1 MMDQLSYLTKDSR
14 ILTFELKRRRKDII
28 FWISIIFAILFIF
41 IFISSK
47 DFSFF
52 LVLSSIVQTCAFII
66 ILLKVT
72 DRQNCSGLSA
82 NTLICYSILLFAR
95 LTSTLFYPGYLP
107 NDNTGSWL
115 YQLSEIISMFI
126 CCLLIYLI
134 YFKYKETSDLMLDN
148 KIPFYYLV
156 IPSYILAL
164 IVKSNLNYNYFC
176 DINWAFSMYL
186 ETFAIFPQILLF
198 TIKKGQI
205 EKFTSHYVA
214 LCGLSR
220 LFSLIFWW
228 DTYEELKV
236 SDSFFG
242 GFVGY
247 FIIGAQI
254 LQLLIMADYY
264 YLYFKSILKG
274 NEINTMN
281 I

>member
-1 MMDQLSYLTKDSR
+1 MEKLREMTRDTR
-14 ILTFELKRRRKDII
+14 ILMFELKKRRKDII
-28 FWISIIFAILFIF
+28 FWFSVVFAILFIY

-52 LVLSSIVQTCAFII
+52 LVLSSIVQTSAFVI

-72 DRQNCSGLSA
+72 DRQNVSGLSA

-107 NDNTGSWL
+107 NDSSGSWL
-115 YQLSEIISMFI
+115 YQLSDIISMLI
-126 CCLLIYLI
+126 CCLLIYLL
-134 YFKYKETSDLMLDN
+134 YFKYRETSDLILDN
-148 KIPFYYLV
+148 KIPFYFLV
-156 IPSYILAL
+156 VPSYLLAMF
-164 IVKSNLNYNYFC
+164 VKSNLNNNFFC
-176 DINWAFSMYL
+176 DTNWAFSMYL
-186 ETFAIFPQILLF
+186 ETVAIFPQILLF

-205 EKFTSHYVA
+205 EKFTSHFVA
-214 LCGLSR
+214 LCGLNR

-228 DTYEELKV
+228 DTYDELNH
-236 SDSFFG
+236 SESFFG
-242 GFVGY
+242 AYIGY

-274 NEINTMN
+274 NEINMMD

>member
-1 MMDQLSYLTKDSR
+1 MEKLKEMTRDTR
-14 ILTFELKRRRKDII
+14 ILYFELKKRRKDII
-28 FWISIIFAILFIF
+28 FWFSVVFAILFIY

-52 LVLSSIVQTCAFII
+52 LVLSSIVQTSAFVI

-72 DRQNCSGLSA
+72 DRQNVSGLSA

-107 NDNTGSWL
+107 NDSSGSWL
-115 YQLSEIISMFI
+115 YQLSDIISMLI
-126 CCLLIYLI
+126 CCLLIYLL
-134 YFKYKETSDLMLDN
+134 YFKYRETSDLILDN
-148 KIPFYYLV
+148 KIPFYFLV
-156 IPSYILAL
+156 VPSYLLAVL
-164 IVKSNLNYNYFC
+164 VKSNLNNNFFC
-176 DINWAFSMYL
+176 DTNWAFSMYL
-186 ETFAIFPQILLF
+186 ETVAIFPQILLF

-205 EKFTSHYVA
+205 EKFTSHFVA
-214 LCGLSR
+214 LCGLNR

-228 DTYEELKV
+228 DTYDELNH
-236 SDSFFG
+236 SESFFG
-242 GFVGY
+242 AYIGY

-274 NEINTMN
+274 NEINMMD

>member
-1 MMDQLSYLTKDSR
+1 MTRDTR
-14 ILTFELKRRRKDII
+14 ILMFELKKRRKDII
-28 FWISIIFAILFIF
+28 FWFSVVFAILFIY

-52 LVLSSIVQTCAFII
+52 LVLSSIVQTSAFVI

-72 DRQNCSGLSA
+72 DRQNVSGLSA

-107 NDNTGSWL
+107 NDSSGSWL
-115 YQLSEIISMFI
+115 YQLSDIISMLI
-126 CCLLIYLI
+126 CCLLIYLL
-134 YFKYKETSDLMLDN
+134 YFKYRETSDLILDN
-148 KIPFYYLV
+148 KIPFYFLV
-156 IPSYILAL
+156 VPSYLLAMF
-164 IVKSNLNYNYFC
+164 VKSNLNNNFFC
-176 DINWAFSMYL
+176 DTNWAFSMYL
-186 ETFAIFPQILLF
+186 ETVAIFPQILLF

-205 EKFTSHYVA
+205 EKFTSHFVA
-214 LCGLSR
+214 LCGLNR

-228 DTYEELKV
+228 DTYDELNH
-236 SDSFFG
+236 SESFFG
-242 GFVGY
+242 AYIGY

-274 NEINTMN
+274 NEINMMD

>member
-1 MMDQLSYLTKDSR
+1 MEKLREMTRDTR
-14 ILTFELKRRRKDII
+14 ILMFELKKRRKDII
-28 FWISIIFAILFIF
+28 FWFSVVFAILFIY

-52 LVLSSIVQTCAFII
+52 LVLSSIVQTSAFVI

-72 DRQNCSGLSA
+72 DRQNVSGLSA

-107 NDNTGSWL
+107 NDSSGSWL
-115 YQLSEIISMFI
+115 YQLSDIISMLI
-126 CCLLIYLI
+126 CCLLIYLL
-134 YFKYKETSDLMLDN
+134 YFKYRETSDLILDN
-148 KIPFYYLV
+148 KIPFYFLV
-156 IPSYILAL
+156 VPSYLLAVL
-164 IVKSNLNYNYFC
+164 VKSNLNNNFFC
-176 DINWAFSMYL
+176 DTNWAFSMYL
-186 ETFAIFPQILLF
+186 ETVAIFPQILLF
-198 TIKKGQI
+198 SIKKGQI

-228 DTYEELKV
+228 DTYDELKV
-236 SDSFFG
+236 TDSVFG
-242 GFVGY
+242 NYAGY

-274 NEINTMN
+274 NEINIMD

>member
-1 MMDQLSYLTKDSR
+1 MEKLRDMTRDTR
-14 ILTFELKRRRKDII
+14 ILMFELKKRRKDII
-28 FWISIIFAILFIF
+28 FWFSVVFAILFIY

-52 LVLSSIVQTCAFII
+52 LVLSSIVQTSAFVI

-72 DRQNCSGLSA
+72 DRQNVSGLSA

-107 NDNTGSWL
+107 NDSSGSWL
-115 YQLSEIISMFI
+115 YQLSDIISMLI
-126 CCLLIYLI
+126 CCLLIYLL
-134 YFKYKETSDLMLDN
+134 YFKYRETSDLILDN
-148 KIPFYYLV
+148 KIPFYFLV
-156 IPSYILAL
+156 VPSYLLAVL
-164 IVKSNLNYNYFC
+164 VKSNLNNNFFC
-176 DINWAFSMYL
+176 DTNWAFSMYL
-186 ETFAIFPQILLF
+186 ETVAIFPQILLF

-205 EKFTSHYVA
+205 EKFTSHFVA
-214 LCGLSR
+214 LCGLNR

-228 DTYEELKV
+228 DTYDELNH
-236 SDSFFG
+236 SESFFG
-242 GFVGY
+242 AYIGY

-274 NEINTMN
+274 NEINMMD

>member
-1 MMDQLSYLTKDSR
+1 MEKLKEMTRDTRVLC
-14 ILTFELKRRRKDII
+14 FELKKRRKDII
-28 FWISIIFAILFIF
+28 FWFSIIITILFIY
-41 IFISSK
+41 IFMSSK

-52 LVLSSIVQTCAFII
+52 LVLSSLVQTCAFVI

-72 DRQNCSGLSA
+72 DRQNTGGLSA
-82 NTLICYSILLFAR
+82 NTLICYCILLFAR
-95 LTSTLFYPGYLP
+95 LTSTLIYPGYLP
-107 NDNTGSWL
+107 NDSTGSWL
-115 YQLSEIISMFI
+115 YQLSDTISMLI

-148 KIPFYYLV
+148 RIPFYYLV
-156 IPSYILAL
+156 IPSYILGS
-164 IVKSNLNYNYFC
+164 IVKSNLNNNFFC
-176 DINWAFSMYL
+176 DTNWAFSMYL
-186 ETFAIFPQILLF
+186 ETVAIFPQILLF
-198 TIKKGQI
+198 SIKKGQI

-236 SDSFFG
+236 TDSTFG
-242 GFVGY
+242 NYAGY

-274 NEINTMN
+274 NEINIMD

>member
-1 MMDQLSYLTKDSR
+1 MEKLKDLTRDSR
-14 ILTFELKRRRKDII
+14 TLKYEIKKRRKDII
-28 FWISIIFAILFIF
+28 FWMAIIIILLFIY

-47 DFSFF
+47 DFFFF
-52 LVLSSIVQTCAFII
+52 LVLSSLIQTCSFII
-66 ILLKVT
+66 ILIKVN
-72 DRQNCSGLSA
+72 DSQNFSVLSA
-82 NTLICYSILLFAR
+82 NTLICYCILLFAR

-107 NDNTGSWL
+107 NDSTGSWL
-115 YQLSEIISMFI
+115 YQLSDTISLLI
-126 CCLLIYLI
+126 CSLLIYLI

-156 IPSYILAL
+156 IPSYILAIL
-164 IVKSNLNYNYFC
+164 IRSNLNNNFFC

-186 ETFAIFPQILLF
+186 ETVAIFPQILLF
-198 TIKKGQI
+198 TLKKGQI

-214 LCGLSR
+214 LCGFSR

-228 DTYEELKV
+228 DTYDELNV
-236 SDSFFG
+236 PEIFFG
-242 GFVGY
+242 KYIGY

-274 NEINTMN
+274 NEINVMD

>member
-1 MMDQLSYLTKDSR
+1 MEKLREMTRDTR
-14 ILTFELKRRRKDII
+14 ILMFELKKRRKDII
-28 FWISIIFAILFIF
+28 FWFSVVFAILFIY

-52 LVLSSIVQTCAFII
+52 LVLSSIVQTSAFVI

-72 DRQNCSGLSA
+72 DRQNVSGLSA

-107 NDNTGSWL
+107 NDSSGSWL
-115 YQLSEIISMFI
+115 YQLSDIISMLI
-126 CCLLIYLI
+126 CCLLIYLL
-134 YFKYKETSDLMLDN
+134 YFKYRETSDLILDN
-148 KIPFYYLV
+148 KIPFYFLV
-156 IPSYILAL
+156 VPSYLLAVL
-164 IVKSNLNYNYFC
+164 VKSNLNNNFFC
-176 DINWAFSMYL
+176 DTNWAFSMYL
-186 ETFAIFPQILLF
+186 ETVAIFPQILLF

-205 EKFTSHYVA
+205 EKFTSHFVA
-214 LCGLSR
+214 LCGLNR

-228 DTYEELKV
+228 DTYDELNH
-236 SDSFFG
+236 SESFFG
-242 GFVGY
+242 AYIGY

-274 NEINTMN
+274 NEINMMD

>member
-1 MMDQLSYLTKDSR
+1 M
-14 ILTFELKRRRKDII
+14 
-28 FWISIIFAILFIF
+28 
-41 IFISSK
+41 SSK

-52 LVLSSIVQTCAFII
+52 LVLSSLVQTCAFVI

-72 DRQNCSGLSA
+72 DRQNTGGLSA
-82 NTLICYSILLFAR
+82 NTLICYCILLFAR
-95 LTSTLFYPGYLP
+95 LTSTLIYPGYLP
-107 NDNTGSWL
+107 NDSTGSWL
-115 YQLSEIISMFI
+115 YQLSDTISMLI

-148 KIPFYYLV
+148 RIPFYYLV
-156 IPSYILAL
+156 IPSYILGS
-164 IVKSNLNYNYFC
+164 IVKSNLNNNFFC
-176 DINWAFSMYL
+176 DTNWAFSMYL
-186 ETFAIFPQILLF
+186 ETVAIFPQILLF
-198 TIKKGQI
+198 SIKKGQI

-236 SDSFFG
+236 TDSTFG
-242 GFVGY
+242 NYAGY

-274 NEINTMN
+274 NEINIMD

>member
-1 MMDQLSYLTKDSR
+1 MEKLKEMTRDTR
-14 ILTFELKRRRKDII
+14 ILMFELKKRRKDII
-28 FWISIIFAILFIF
+28 FWFSVVFAILFIY

-52 LVLSSIVQTCAFII
+52 LVLSSIVQTSAFVI

-72 DRQNCSGLSA
+72 DRQNVSGLSA

-107 NDNTGSWL
+107 NDSSGSWL
-115 YQLSEIISMFI
+115 YQLSDIISMLI
-126 CCLLIYLI
+126 CCLLIYLL
-134 YFKYKETSDLMLDN
+134 YFKYRETSDLILDN
-148 KIPFYYLV
+148 KIPFYFLV
-156 IPSYILAL
+156 VPSYLLAMF
-164 IVKSNLNYNYFC
+164 VKSNLNNNFFC
-176 DINWAFSMYL
+176 DTNWAFSMYL
-186 ETFAIFPQILLF
+186 ETVAIFPQILLF

-205 EKFTSHYVA
+205 EKFTSHFVA
-214 LCGLSR
+214 LCGLNR

-228 DTYEELKV
+228 DTYDELNH
-236 SDSFFG
+236 SESFFG
-242 GFVGY
+242 AYIGY

-274 NEINTMN
+274 NEINMMD

>member
-1 MMDQLSYLTKDSR
+1 MEKLKDMTKDSR
-14 ILTFELKRRRKDII
+14 ILWFELKKRRKDII
-28 FWISIIFAILFIF
+28 FWFSIIITILFIY
-41 IFISSK
+41 IFMSSK

-52 LVLSSIVQTCAFII
+52 LVLSSLVQTCAFVI

-72 DRQNCSGLSA
+72 DRQNTGGLSA
-82 NTLICYSILLFAR
+82 NTLICYCILLFAR
-95 LTSTLFYPGYLP
+95 LTSTLIYPGYLP
-107 NDNTGSWL
+107 NDSTGSWL
-115 YQLSEIISMFI
+115 YQLSDTISMLI

-148 KIPFYYLV
+148 RIPFYYLV
-156 IPSYILAL
+156 IPSYILGS
-164 IVKSNLNYNYFC
+164 IVKSNLNNNFFC
-176 DINWAFSMYL
+176 DTNWAFSMYL
-186 ETFAIFPQILLF
+186 ETVAIFPQILLF
-198 TIKKGQI
+198 SIKKGQI

-236 SDSFFG
+236 TDSTFG
-242 GFVGY
+242 NYAGY

-274 NEINTMN
+274 NEINIMD

>member
-1 MMDQLSYLTKDSR
+1 MEKLREMTRDTR
-14 ILTFELKRRRKDII
+14 ILMFELKKRRKDII
-28 FWISIIFAILFIF
+28 FWFSVVFAILFIY

-52 LVLSSIVQTCAFII
+52 LVLSSIVQTSAFVI

-72 DRQNCSGLSA
+72 DRQNVSGLSA

-107 NDNTGSWL
+107 NDSSGSWL
-115 YQLSEIISMFI
+115 YQLSDIISMLI
-126 CCLLIYLI
+126 CCLLIYLL
-134 YFKYKETSDLMLDN
+134 YFKYRETSDLILDN
-148 KIPFYYLV
+148 KIPFYFLV
-156 IPSYILAL
+156 VPSYLLAML
-164 IVKSNLNYNYFC
+164 VKSNLNNNFFC
-176 DINWAFSMYL
+176 DTNWAFSMYL
-186 ETFAIFPQILLF
+186 ETVAIFPQILLF

-205 EKFTSHYVA
+205 EKFTSHFVA
-214 LCGLSR
+214 LCGLNR

-228 DTYEELKV
+228 DTYDELNH
-236 SDSFFG
+236 SESFFG
-242 GFVGY
+242 AYIGY

-274 NEINTMN
+274 NEINMMD

>member
-1 MMDQLSYLTKDSR
+1 MEKLREMTRDTR
-14 ILTFELKRRRKDII
+14 ILMFELKKRRKDII
-28 FWISIIFAILFIF
+28 FWFSVVFAILFIY

-52 LVLSSIVQTCAFII
+52 LVLSSIVQTSAFVI

-72 DRQNCSGLSA
+72 DRQNVSGLSA

-107 NDNTGSWL
+107 NDSSGSWL
-115 YQLSEIISMFI
+115 YQLSDIISMLI
-126 CCLLIYLI
+126 CCLLIYLL
-134 YFKYKETSDLMLDN
+134 YFKYRETSDLILDN
-148 KIPFYYLV
+148 KIPFYFLV
-156 IPSYILAL
+156 VPSYLLAMF
-164 IVKSNLNYNYFC
+164 VKSNLNNNFFC
-176 DINWAFSMYL
+176 DTNWAFSMYL
-186 ETFAIFPQILLF
+186 ETVAIFPQILLF

-205 EKFTSHYVA
+205 EKFTSHFVA
-214 LCGLSR
+214 LCGLNR

-228 DTYEELKV
+228 DTYDELNH
-236 SDSFFG
+236 SESFFG
-242 GFVGY
+242 AYIGY

-274 NEINTMN
+274 NEINIMD

>member
-1 MMDQLSYLTKDSR
+1 MEKLKEMTRDTR
-14 ILTFELKRRRKDII
+14 ILMFELKKRRKDII
-28 FWISIIFAILFIF
+28 FWFSVVFAILFIY

-52 LVLSSIVQTCAFII
+52 LVLSSIVQTSAFVI

-72 DRQNCSGLSA
+72 DRQNVSGLSA

-107 NDNTGSWL
+107 NDSSGSWL
-115 YQLSEIISMFI
+115 YQLSDIISMLI
-126 CCLLIYLI
+126 CCLLIYLL
-134 YFKYKETSDLMLDN
+134 YFKYRETSDLILDN
-148 KIPFYYLV
+148 KIPFYFLV
-156 IPSYILAL
+156 VPSYLLAVL
-164 IVKSNLNYNYFC
+164 VKSNLNNNFFC
-176 DINWAFSMYL
+176 DTNWAFSMYL
-186 ETFAIFPQILLF
+186 ETVAIFPQILLF

-205 EKFTSHYVA
+205 EKFTSHFVA
-214 LCGLSR
+214 LCGLNR

-228 DTYEELKV
+228 DTYDELNH
-236 SDSFFG
+236 SESFFG
-242 GFVGY
+242 SYIGY

-274 NEINTMN
+274 NEINMMD

>member
-1 MMDQLSYLTKDSR
+1 MEKLREMTRDTR
-14 ILTFELKRRRKDII
+14 ILMFELKKRRKDII
-28 FWISIIFAILFIF
+28 FWFSVVFAILFIY

-52 LVLSSIVQTCAFII
+52 LVLSSIVQTSAFVI

-72 DRQNCSGLSA
+72 DRQNVSGLSA

-107 NDNTGSWL
+107 NDSSGSWL
-115 YQLSEIISMFI
+115 YQLSDIISMLI
-126 CCLLIYLI
+126 CCLLIYLL
-134 YFKYKETSDLMLDN
+134 YFKYRETSDLILDN
-148 KIPFYYLV
+148 KIPFYILV
-156 IPSYILAL
+156 VPSYLLAVF
-164 IVKSNLNYNYFC
+164 VKSNLNNNFFC
-176 DINWAFSMYL
+176 DTNWAFSMYL
-186 ETFAIFPQILLF
+186 ETVAIFPQILLF

-205 EKFTSHYVA
+205 EKFTSHFVA
-214 LCGLSR
+214 LCGLNR
-220 LFSLIFWW
+220 LFSLIFWC
-228 DTYEELKV
+228 DTYDELNH
-236 SDSFFG
+236 SESFFG
-242 GFVGY
+242 AYIGY

-274 NEINTMN
+274 NEINMMD

>member
-1 MMDQLSYLTKDSR
+1 MEKLKDMTRDPR
-14 ILTFELKRRRKDII
+14 ILWFELKKRRKDII
-28 FWISIIFAILFIF
+28 FWFSIIITILFIY
-41 IFISSK
+41 IFMSSK

-52 LVLSSIVQTCAFII
+52 LVLSSLVQTCAFVI

-72 DRQNCSGLSA
+72 DRQNTSGLSV
-82 NTLICYSILLFAR
+82 NTLICYCILLFAR
-95 LTSTLFYPGYLP
+95 LTSTLIYPGYLP
-107 NDNTGSWL
+107 NDSTGSWL
-115 YQLSEIISMFI
+115 YQLSDTLSMLI

-156 IPSYILAL
+156 IPSYILGS
-164 IVKSNLNYNYFC
+164 IVKSNLNNNFFC
-176 DINWAFSMYL
+176 DTNWAFSMYL
-186 ETFAIFPQILLF
+186 ETVAIFPQILLF
-198 TIKKGQI
+198 SIKKGQI

-228 DTYEELKV
+228 DTYDELKV
-236 SDSFFG
+236 TDSVFG
-242 GFVGY
+242 NYAGY

-274 NEINTMN
+274 NEINIMD

>member
-1 MMDQLSYLTKDSR
+1 MEKLREMTRDTR
-14 ILTFELKRRRKDII
+14 ILMFELKKRRKDII
-28 FWISIIFAILFIF
+28 FWFSVVFAILFIY

-52 LVLSSIVQTCAFII
+52 LVLSSIVQTSAFVI

-72 DRQNCSGLSA
+72 DRQNVSGLSA

-107 NDNTGSWL
+107 NDSSGSWL
-115 YQLSEIISMFI
+115 YQLSDIISMLI
-126 CCLLIYLI
+126 CCLLIYLL
-134 YFKYKETSDLMLDN
+134 YFKYRETSDLILDN
-148 KIPFYYLV
+148 KIPFYFLV
-156 IPSYILAL
+156 VPSYLLAMF
-164 IVKSNLNYNYFC
+164 VKSNLNNNFFC
-176 DINWAFSMYL
+176 DTNWAFSMYL
-186 ETFAIFPQILLF
+186 ETVAIFPQILLF

-205 EKFTSHYVA
+205 EKFTSHFVA
-214 LCGLSR
+214 LCGLNR

-228 DTYEELKV
+228 DTYDELNH
-236 SDSFFG
+236 SESFFG
-242 GFVGY
+242 AYIGY

-274 NEINTMN
+274 KEINMMD

>member
-1 MMDQLSYLTKDSR
+1 MEKLREMTRDTR
-14 ILTFELKRRRKDII
+14 ILMFELKKRRKDII
-28 FWISIIFAILFIF
+28 FWFSVVFAILFIY

-52 LVLSSIVQTCAFII
+52 LVLSSIVQTSAFVI

-72 DRQNCSGLSA
+72 DRQIVSGLSA

-107 NDNTGSWL
+107 NDSSGSWL
-115 YQLSEIISMFI
+115 YQLSDIISMLI
-126 CCLLIYLI
+126 CCLLIYLL
-134 YFKYKETSDLMLDN
+134 YFKYRETSDLILDN
-148 KIPFYYLV
+148 KIPFYFLV
-156 IPSYILAL
+156 VPSYLLAVL
-164 IVKSNLNYNYFC
+164 VKSNLKTNFFC
-176 DINWAFSMYL
+176 DTNWAFSMYL
-186 ETFAIFPQILLF
+186 EAFAIFPQILLF
-198 TIKKGQI
+198 AHKKGQI
-205 EKFTSHYVA
+205 EKFTSHFVA
-214 LCGLSR
+214 LCGLNR

-228 DTYEELKV
+228 DTYDELNH
-236 SDSFFG
+236 SESFFG
-242 GFVGY
+242 SYIGY

-274 NEINTMN
+274 NEINMMD

>member
-1 MMDQLSYLTKDSR
+1 MEKLREMTRDTR
-14 ILTFELKRRRKDII
+14 ILMFELKKRRKDII
-28 FWISIIFAILFIF
+28 FWFSVVFAILFIY

-52 LVLSSIVQTCAFII
+52 LVLSSIVQTSAFVI

-72 DRQNCSGLSA
+72 DRQNVSGLSA

-107 NDNTGSWL
+107 NDSSGSWL
-115 YQLSEIISMFI
+115 YQLSDIISMLI
-126 CCLLIYLI
+126 CCLLIYLL
-134 YFKYKETSDLMLDN
+134 YFKYRETSDLILDN
-148 KIPFYYLV
+148 KVPFYFLV
-156 IPSYILAL
+156 VPSYLLAVL
-164 IVKSNLNYNYFC
+164 VKSNLNNNFFC
-176 DINWAFSMYL
+176 DTNWAFSMYL
-186 ETFAIFPQILLF
+186 ETVAIFPQILLF

-205 EKFTSHYVA
+205 EKFTSHFVA
-214 LCGLSR
+214 LCGLNR

-228 DTYEELKV
+228 DTYDELNH
-236 SDSFFG
+236 SESFFG
-242 GFVGY
+242 AYIGY

-274 NEINTMN
+274 NEINTMD

>member
-1 MMDQLSYLTKDSR
+1 MEKIKDMSR
-14 ILTFELKRRRKDII
+14 DPKILMYEIKKRKRDLI
-28 FWISIIFAILFIF
+28 FWTSIIIVIFLIF

-52 LVLSSIVQTCAFII
+52 LVLSSLVQTCAFII

-72 DRQNCSGLSA
+72 NLQSCSGLSA
-82 NTLICYSILLFAR
+82 NTLICYDILLFAR

-107 NDNTGSWL
+107 SDSTGSWL
-115 YQLSEIISMFI
+115 YQLSDTLAFLI
-126 CCLLIYLI
+126 CGLLIYLI
-134 YFKYKETSDLMLDN
+134 YYKYRETSDLQLDG
-148 KIPFYYLV
+148 KIPFYFLV
-156 IPSYILAL
+156 IPTYALAVV
-164 IVKSNLNYNYFC
+164 IRSSLNNNMFC

-186 ETFAIFPQILLF
+186 EAFAIFPQILLF
-198 TIKKGQI
+198 ALKKGQI
-205 EKFTSHYVA
+205 ESFTSHYVA

-228 DTYEELKV
+228 DTYEELI
-236 SDSFFG
+236 SYDLYFG
-242 GFVGY
+242 KYVGY

-254 LQLLIMADYY
+254 LQLIIMADYY

-274 NEINTMN
+274 QAMNTMD

>member
-1 MMDQLSYLTKDSR
+1 MEKLKEMTRDTR
-14 ILTFELKRRRKDII
+14 ILYFELKKRRKDII
-28 FWISIIFAILFIF
+28 FWFSIIITILFIY
-41 IFISSK
+41 IFMSSK

-52 LVLSSIVQTCAFII
+52 LVLSSLVQTCAFVI

-72 DRQNCSGLSA
+72 DRQNTGGLSA
-82 NTLICYSILLFAR
+82 NTLICYCILLFAR
-95 LTSTLFYPGYLP
+95 LTSTLIYPGYLP
-107 NDNTGSWL
+107 NDS
-115 YQLSEIISMFI
+115 
-126 CCLLIYLI
+126 CLLIYLI

-148 KIPFYYLV
+148 RIPFYYLV
-156 IPSYILAL
+156 IPSYILGS
-164 IVKSNLNYNYFC
+164 IVKSNLNNNFFC
-176 DINWAFSMYL
+176 DTNWAFSMYL
-186 ETFAIFPQILLF
+186 ETVAIFPQILLF
-198 TIKKGQI
+198 SIKKGQI

-236 SDSFFG
+236 IDSTFG
-242 GFVGY
+242 NYAGY

-274 NEINTMN
+274 NEINIMD